1 MAARRRAFDARL
13 ASLGYADEEGGE
25 KGGGTDIELLQKYEE
40 QHFWQICYFD
50 LCRSPECLFQLYL
63 GLV

>member
-1 MAARRRAFDARL
+1 MGVRRRAFDARL

-40 QHFWQICYFD
+40 QHFLANLLFRYVP
-50 LCRSPECLFQLYL
+50 SP
-63 GLV
+63 